1 MERLT
6 RRSEDSGVV
15 WFVDHEHGGACR
27 EPCEM
32 DAHHARLAIEK
43 LAEYEDLEEQGKL
56 IGLPCAVGD
65 TVYSLV
71 FGEIVPLTVERFVAY
86 RDHTDVTL
94 GSGMEEHRFLRIGF
108 DVKDLGKEWFLA
120 RGEAEAAL
128 DGGMGR

>member
-6 RRSEDSGVV
+6 RRSEDSGAV

-43 LAEYEDLEEQGKL
+43 LAGYEDLEEQGKL
-56 IGLPCAVGD
+56 MGLPCAVGD

-71 FGEIVPLTVERFVAY
+71 FGEIVPLAVERFVTY
-86 RDHTDVTL
+86 RDHTDVML
-94 GSGMEEHRFLRIGF
+94 ESDMEEHRFLRIGF
-108 DVKDLGKEWFLA
+108 DVKELGKEWFLA
-120 RGEAEAAL
+120 REEAEAARKG
-128 DGGMGR
+128 DAGK